1 MKTKPILIKICLVG
15 AILLQAAA
23 GEAQTRMTAQN
34 DAQKPVVDNALVISP
49 VIDGDQGDYARAWKN
64 FKRDLQANLD
74 REIPAKRMQVK
85 VNEGFKTTSHQLSDL
100 ADGAAPQIFALSCGN
115 TATALLNPSR
125 YHYQTSFVLAGPDN
139 QPLMYRPI
147 FIVTR
152 SPRFSQFV
160 AACSNLTQLAT
171 VLDGHANLQFGV
183 GLPSSLSSYRI
194 PMLVMTD
201 GHHKWNT
208 MTCNHQGDLIK
219 KVVSGEILAAC
230 VADDVLRVSGK
241 WDRVQEI
248 YVNGEGV
255 NPLLTN
261 SFPAI
266 SFGWRSDLPQK
277 LQNCISNTF
286 ENHSWL
292 KDYEFTNAYAG
303 IKGIPV
309 GGIVKIDSADRLWAG
324 VIEIMKLPVS
334 LPNPR

>member
-1 MKTKPILIKICLVG
+1 MKIKPILIKTCMLG
-15 AILLQAAA
+15 AIWLQAAA
-23 GEAQTRMTAQN
+23 PYGTAQN
-34 DAQKPVVDNALVISP
+34 GAQRLVADDSLVISP
-49 VIDGDQGDYARAWKN
+49 VIDGDQGDYALAWKN

-74 REIPAKRMQVK
+74 KEIPAKRIQVK
-85 VNEGFKTTSHQLSDL
+85 VNEGFKTTSHQLSVL
-100 ADGAAPQIFALSCGN
+100 ASGATRQIFALSCGN
-115 TATALLNPSR
+115 TATALLDPSR
-125 YHYQTSFVLAGPDN
+125 YHYQTSFVLSDPNN

-171 VLDGHANLQFGV
+171 VLDSHANLRFGV
-183 GLPSSLSSYRI
+183 GQPSSLSSYRI

-201 GHHKWNT
+201 GRHKWNT
-208 MTCNHQGDLIK
+208 TPCSHQGDLIE
-219 KVVSGEILAAC
+219 KVVSGELFAAC

-248 YVNGEGV
+248 YLSGDGV

-266 SFGWRSDLPQK
+266 SFGWRSDLPHE
-277 LQNCISNTF
+277 LQDCISNTF
-286 ENHSWL
+286 ENHLWL

-334 LPNPR
+334 LPSPQ